1 MMRPF
6 ILGIAVLTSSACGM
20 RSYVS
25 AEDSKYP
32 ISMSSG
38 LRDEKGKLLGDA
50 DLEKLGTLKVN
61 YMACTM
67 LWSAVGLGN
76 RTRDIS
82 EDVNREVAVRK
93 GEGVTNLTVESSG
106 TIWEIMTLVGVLP
119 DCAHVRVR
127 GDIVQRIPSKIA
139 VGAIPPAAAAVPAS
153 APTP

>member
-67 LWSAVGLGN
+67 LWSAVGPGA
-76 RTRDIS
+76 TFAFGS
-82 EDVNREVAVRK
+82 AAA
-93 GEGVTNLTVESSG
+93 
-106 TIWEIMTLVGVLP
+106 LV
-119 DCAHVRVR
+119 
-127 GDIVQRIPSKIA
+127 
-139 VGAIPPAAAAVPAS
+139 AAAVMLLGRGKVRRAL
-153 APTP
+153 TT